1 MSTEALTPDTDTDA
15 SQDDLATVIEY
26 IGPAM
31 WETQMRLKQAHR
43 DVTSHRAD
51 MITAARTRAELVREM
66 RTVHGWSYRRIA
78 EYLGVA
84 HTALVQSPHAS
95 GSATGSGD
103 KS

>member
-1 MSTEALTPDTDTDA
+1 MSTEALTPDTAT
-15 SQDDLATVIEY
+15 DDLADVVDRM
-26 IGPAM
+26 GPAL
-31 WETQMRLKQAHR
+31 WEAQMKLKRAHR

-78 EYLGVA
+78 EFLGVA
-84 HTALVQSPHAS
+84 HTALVQSPHVS
-95 GSATGSGD
+95 GSGSGSGSRD

>member
-15 SQDDLATVIEY
+15 LADEIDRM
-26 IGPAM
+26 GPAL
-31 WETQMRLKQAHR
+31 WEAQMRLKRAHR
-43 DVTSHRAD
+43 DVTEHRAD

-84 HTALVQSPHAS
+84 HTALVQSTHIS
-95 GSATGSGD
+95 GSASGSGD

>member
-1 MSTEALTPDTDTDA
+1 MTAVPITPDTAT
-15 SQDDLATVIEY
+15 DDLADVVDRM
-26 IGPAM
+26 GPELWSA
-31 WETQMRLKQAHR
+31 QMRLKQAHR
-43 DVTSHRAD
+43 DVTEHRAD

-84 HTALVQSPHAS
+84 HTALVQSPHVS
-95 GSATGSGD
+95 GSVSGAGD